1 MSEKKFINLSG
12 QYNLDSLEESQID
25 PNPIN
30 QFKYWFAEI
39 CEKGIDHPE
48 AMNIAT
54 SSKEGRISSRIVLMK
69 TIEEDGIIF
78 FTNYESH
85 KAKEMEINPFIAAN
99 FFWGAMERQVRI
111 EGKVEKISQEESQ
124 AYFATRPRGSQMG
137 AWISKQSDK
146 VATREEMEKAL
157 AAFEKEYEGKDLEV
171 PPFWGGFKLKIDRI
185 EFWQGR
191 PSRLHDRLVY
201 ELAGADW
208 KIKRLWP

>member
-1 MSEKKFINLSG
+1 MSEKKFINFSG

-39 CEKGIDHPE
+39 CEKGVDHPE

-54 SSKEGRISSRIVLMK
+54 ASKEGRISSRIVLMK

-99 FFWGAMERQVRI
+99 LLDAVNSLISFKYSLIFLYIFNLFNLFLVFISYLFFS
-111 EGKVEKISQEESQ
+111 KIC
-124 AYFATRPRGSQMG
+124 
-137 AWISKQSDK
+137 
-146 VATREEMEKAL
+146 
-157 AAFEKEYEGKDLEV
+157 
-171 PPFWGGFKLKIDRI
+171 
-185 EFWQGR
+185 
-191 PSRLHDRLVY
+191 
-201 ELAGADW
+201 
-208 KIKRLWP
+208 